1 MTLLDTTLLTSL
13 LQNQVSN
20 EAIEKIISST
30 KEKPDAAWYGMYFT
44 EPELVKEFPD
54 LGYMVMKDKTFKSK
68 KFNNKLVYAFE
79 CYGEFAGE
87 SYINYNLYY
96 EAEKPY
102 NFLESDYVLK
112 NKKKVT
118 ASTNIYYDNQE
129 LISNIFK
136 DKNKTKINQGKISFS
151 LNNFLAPE
159 IWTNCQDRNAGDQ
172 KEFINFDHENGL
184 FEKETHEII
193 DIKNTY
199 TFEKE
204 RENRL
209 TKTLVHSIDKDS
221 GEPTSF
227 GALFNSKGELLK
239 FTIPEMA
246 LVASKENKKKVL
258 SNKIN

>member
-1 MTLLDTTLLTSL
+1 MTLLDTALLTSL

-20 EAIEKIISST
+20 EAIEKIISSK

-44 EPELVKEFPD
+44 DPELVKEFPNPGFMT
-54 LGYMVMKDKTFKSK
+54 LKDRTFKSK

-136 DKNKTKINQGKISFS
+136 DKNKTKINQENISYS
-151 LNNFLAPE
+151 LNNFLAPD
-159 IWTNCQDRNAGDQ
+159 IWSNCQDRKVGDQ
-172 KEFINFDHENGL
+172 KEFIDLDYETGL
-184 FEKETHEII
+184 YKKETYEII
-193 DIKNTY
+193 DIKH
-199 TFEKE
+199 TFINE
-204 RENRL
+204 RKDRL
-209 TKTLVHSIDKDS
+209 TKTLVHSIDEDS

-227 GALFNSKGELLK
+227 ESLSNSKCELLG
-239 FTIPEMA
+239 FSLPQMA
-246 LVASKENKKKVL
+246 CVAKLENKEKAL
-258 SNKIN
+258 SKKIN